1 MAAKT
6 TTVRKDLIPYQAG
19 TIILDPLD
27 ENKQPD
33 YTRSVATG
41 TDFLTSTQV
50 SITRSTETLENG
62 NGQDKDFVTSE
73 TYTLTA
79 TGNVF
84 NPIFHGVVAGQ
95 IETLPNKT
103 LFPYEVS
110 YNLPLSVEEGTTLGI
125 TFGSTGPLPEAP
137 EPAAD
142 ETGNVNFIIED
153 SYGNVLTKLDTP
165 EFGAYS
171 YDADTKTLEFS
182 NEYKGALLRIIYNYE
197 ATNAIQYSSNPILQ
211 NTEYQVRI
219 FGIRQS
225 ASTGDSYRFIEKI
238 ARATA
243 TGDITNQATQKAKS
257 APITYTFSS
266 TPVPKGVSVYTTAY
280 IPDTTTDGDG
290 LTIKNRVNGCDDNFG
305 TTTTRMRR

>member
-1 MAAKT
+1 MAART

-50 SITRSTETLENG
+50 TITRTTETLENG
-62 NGQDKDFVTSE
+62 NGQDKDFITDE

-84 NPIFHGVVAGQ
+84 NPIFHGVVTGQ
-95 IETLPNKT
+95 IETLPEKN
-103 LFPYEVS
+103 LFPYELS
-110 YNLPLSVEEGTTLGI
+110 YNLPSTLEEDASSVTL
-125 TFGSTGPLPEAP
+125 TFGTGSPVPDAP
-137 EPAAD
+137 MPAAD
-142 ETGNVNFIIED
+142 ESGNVNFLIED
-153 SYGNVLTKLDTP
+153 SYGNVLTRLDSP

-171 YDADTKTLEFS
+171 YDADTHTLEFS
-182 NEYKGALLRIIYNYE
+182 EEYKGALLRIIYNYE
-197 ATNAIQYSSNPILQ
+197 VTNSIQYASNPILQ
-211 NTEYQVRI
+211 NVEYQVRI

-225 ASTGDSYRFIEKI
+225 ASTGDSYNFIEKI

-243 TGDITNQATQKAKS
+243 TGDISNQSTQKSKS

-266 TPVPKGVSVYTTAY
+266 TPVPKGTSVYVAAY
-280 IPDTTTDGDG
+280 APTSGTSDADGKA
-290 LTIKNRVNGCDDNFG
+290 ISNKVNGCDDAF
-305 TTTTRMRR
+305 TVKP

>member
-1 MAAKT
+1 MSART

-19 TIILDPLD
+19 VIILDPLD

-50 SITRSTETLENG
+50 TITRTTETLENG
-62 NGQDKDFVTSE
+62 NGQNKDFITDE

-84 NPIFHGVVAGQ
+84 NPIFHGVVTGQ
-95 IETLPNKT
+95 IETLPTKN
-103 LFPYEVS
+103 LFPYELS
-110 YNLPLSVEEGTTLGI
+110 YNLPTTVAEGSGVTLSFGT
-125 TFGSTGPLPEAP
+125 SSPVPDAP
-137 EPAAD
+137 VPAAD
-142 ETGNVNFIIED
+142 ESGQVNFLIED
-153 SYGNVLTKLDTP
+153 SYGNVLTRLDSP

-171 YDADTKTLEFS
+171 YDEDTKTLEFS
-182 NEYKGALLRIIYNYE
+182 EEYKGALLRIIYNYE
-197 ATNAIQYSSNPILQ
+197 VTNSIQYASNPILQ
-211 NTEYQVRI
+211 NVEYQVRI

-225 ASTGDSYRFIEKI
+225 ASTGDSYNFIEKI

-243 TGDITNQATQKAKS
+243 TGDISNQATQKSKS

-266 TPVPKGVSVYTTAY
+266 TPVPAGTSVYVAAY
-280 IPDTTTDGDG
+280 APTSVTSEADGSA
-290 LTIKNRVNGCDDNFG
+290 LVNRVNGCDDAF
-305 TTTTRMRR
+305 TVKS